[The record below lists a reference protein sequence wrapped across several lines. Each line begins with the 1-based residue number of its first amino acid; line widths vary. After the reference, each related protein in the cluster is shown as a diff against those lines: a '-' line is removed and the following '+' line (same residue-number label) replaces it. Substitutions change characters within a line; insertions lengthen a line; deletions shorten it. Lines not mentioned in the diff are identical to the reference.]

1 MHIKKFER
9 CLDLYG
15 PTFFNFQVESGAE
28 IRRLID
34 NHVLDMVNNDQLYRL
49 ETLLIESY
57 DHLVDI
63 RGTKR
68 NKSALE
74 IAEVKQHTHLI
85 RFLNEHNKYK
95 VGE

>member
-1 MHIKKFER
+1 MKK
-9 CLDLYG
+9 Y
-15 PTFFNFQVESGAE
+15 FNVQVESGLE
-28 IRRLID
+28 MRRLID
-34 NHVLDMVNNDQLYRL
+34 NHVLDMVNNNQLYRL

-95 VGE
+95 VIFRN